1 MRLQP
6 TEVDFPPIEKLK
18 IYPMLLDQKKFKIP
32 NTSRITKY
40 PDRKE
45 LPEIA
50 GVYIFVYDGNVVY
63 VGETVNLRTRMMLH
77 PILKD
82 YPKLRSCYFYPE
94 DDGEKRLVA
103 EFVYQMA
110 YIGTFFY
117 KHGEFSPKI
126 NGVPLIHR
134 AKICPIDQ
142 GKELIKITFR
152 I

>member
-1 MRLQP
+1 MRLQA

-18 IYPMLLDQKKFKIP
+18 KYPILLDQKRFNVL
-32 NTSRITKY
+32 NTNRVTKY
-40 PDRKE
+40 PDRNE

-50 GVYIFVYDGNVVY
+50 GVYIFVYGGQVVY
-63 VGETVNLRTRMMLH
+63 VGETVNLRNRMMLH
-77 PILKD
+77 SILKD
-82 YPKLRSCYFYPE
+82 YPRLRSCYFYPE

-117 KHGEFSPKI
+117 KQGEFRPKI
-126 NGVPLIHR
+126 NGIPLIHR
-134 AKICPIDQ
+134 AKICPVDQ

-152 I
+152 